1 MNSQKRIPALDI
13 FRGIAVAGMIL
24 VNNPGS
30 WEHMY
35 PLLRHAV
42 WNGFTFADMVFP
54 SFLFIMGTVIP
65 FALSKQLSFKKIFR
79 RTLILFILGLIINI
93 IPLFSGEHFRIMGVL
108 QRIALCYLVG
118 ALLFIHLSKK
128 QLIAAICLLVVIP
141 TIALYVYGSLTPE
154 NNLASKIDKAIFGGY
169 TYTPTGDPEGILSTF
184 SAIATTLVGVLTGMA
199 FQRSQKPKI
208 VRYGILLLLGGILLN
223 FVIPI
228 NKFLW
233 SASFFLLTAGIALIL
248 LAAIIKMQKNLRVF
262 VPLGMNPL
270 AIYFAAAIGTAIIP
284 YSLRDAVFNLF
295 SSFGLQSASF
305 IYALL
310 VVIFWHVISVIL
322 YNKKVFIKL

>member
-1 MNSQKRIPALDI
+1 M
-13 FRGIAVAGMIL
+13 AVAGMIF

-35 PLLRHAV
+35 PLLRHAA

-65 FALSKQLSFKKIFR
+65 FALSKQPLFKKIFR
-79 RTLILFILGLIINI
+79 RTLLLFALGLIINI
-93 IPLFSGEHFRIMGVL
+93 IPLFNGEHFRIMGVL
-108 QRIALCYLVG
+108 QRIALCYFVG

-141 TIALYVYGSLTPE
+141 TIALYGYGSLTPE
-154 NNLASKIDKAIFGGY
+154 NNLASKIDKAVLGEY
-169 TYTPTGDPEGILSTF
+169 TYAPTGDPEGILSTF
-184 SAIATTLVGVLTGMA
+184 SAIATTLVGILTGMA
-199 FQRSQKPKI
+199 FQRSQKPKLI
-208 VRYGILLLLGGILLN
+208 LYGIPLLIGGILLN
-223 FVIPI
+223 FLIPI

-233 SASFFLLTAGIALIL
+233 SASFFLLTAGIALIS
-248 LAAIIKMQKNLRVF
+248 LAIIIKMQNCLRVF
-262 VPLGMNPL
+262 VPFGMNPL
-270 AIYFAAAIGTAIIP
+270 AIYFAAAIGTAIVP
-284 YSLRDAVFNLF
+284 HSFQDSVFNLF
-295 SSFGLQSASF
+295 SSFGLPLASL

-322 YNKKVFIKL
+322 YHKKVFIKL